1 MTRRLALRA
10 LTWTAALVISLL
22 PARTWSDTPP
32 SIQDQV
38 DAYVKAEMERQKIP
52 GMAVAVVQGGKVVVL
67 KGYGLANVELGVPVK
82 PETIF
87 QAASVSK
94 QFAAAAVMLLVED
107 GKLSLEDRITKFY
120 PEVPWTWRDITV
132 RHLLTHTSGL
142 PDYVDAL
149 DLRKDY
155 TEEDLVKVALGLKLL
170 SEPGTKYGYVNT
182 DYLLL
187 GAIIR
192 KAAGR
197 FYGDLLQERVFD
209 KLGMKTVSIISE
221 EDIVPNRASGYR
233 LVKGE
238 WKNQE
243 WVTSTINTTADGGL
257 HLSVLDLVAWDAA
270 IRRRAIL
277 RPASWDAVF
286 TPVTLKSGNT
296 YPYGFGWEVDDFSG
310 QRRHH
315 HGGVWQGFR
324 SYISR
329 YPGADLT
336 VIFLTNLGSADHY
349 RLAIGIAAVFD
360 PKLGRRTEPIPDL
373 DPAFTTRARHI
384 LAEAERGAMP
394 LDALTIP
401 PPASDAKAFEE
412 ALKGAGRLKQV
423 DLIDRREYGDDQQ
436 YRYRVTFEN
445 QTFEFGLVRDLGGKI
460 TSFGIRKR
468 DVDPWVVVQAKP

>member
-1 MTRRLALRA
+1 M
-10 LTWTAALVISLL
+10 L
-22 PARTWSDTPP
+22 PARSWPDAPP
-32 SIQDQV
+32 SVQDRV
-38 DAYVKAEMERQKIP
+38 DAYVKAEMDRQKIP
-52 GMAVAVVQGGKVVVL
+52 GMVVAVVQGGQVVVL

-94 QFAAAAVMLLVED
+94 QFTAALVMLLVED
-107 GKLSLEDRITKFY
+107 GKLSLEDPITKFY
-120 PEVPWTWRDITV
+120 PDVPWTWRDITV

-142 PDYVDAL
+142 PDFIDAL

-170 SEPGTKYGYVNT
+170 SEPGRKYAYVNT

-192 KAAGR
+192 KASGR
-197 FYGDLLQERVFD
+197 FYGDILRERIFEKV
-209 KLGMKTVSIISE
+209 GMKTATVISE
-221 EDIVPNRASGYR
+221 EDIVPDRAAGYR

-243 WVTSTINTTADGGL
+243 WVAPSLNTTADGGL
-257 HLSVLDLVAWDAA
+257 YLSVLDLVAWDAGV
-270 IRRRAIL
+270 RRQAIL
-277 RPASWDAVF
+277 RPGSWNAVF
-286 TPVTLKSGNT
+286 TPVKLKSGNT

-360 PKLGRRTEPIPDL
+360 PKLGRRTEPISDL
-373 DPAFTTRARHI
+373 DPAFTTRARQI
-384 LAEAERGAMP
+384 LVEGEKGS
-394 LDALTIP
+394 LP
-401 PPASDAKAFEE
+401 PDVLADLPPGLKRTKAFEE
-412 ALKGAGRLKQV
+412 ALKGAGSLTQL
-423 DLIDRREYGDDQQ
+423 DLIEGRAYGDDHV
-436 YRYRVTFEN
+436 YRYRAVFGTE
-445 QTFEFGLVRDLGGKI
+445 TFEFGLSRDADGKI
-460 TSFGIRKR
+460 SGFAVRKG
-468 DVDPWVVVQAKP
+468 DVGPWSGP